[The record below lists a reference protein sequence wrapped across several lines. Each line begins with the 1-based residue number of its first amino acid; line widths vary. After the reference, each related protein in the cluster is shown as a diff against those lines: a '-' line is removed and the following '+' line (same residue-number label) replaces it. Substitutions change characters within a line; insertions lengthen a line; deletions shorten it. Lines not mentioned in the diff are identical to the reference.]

1 MLSINPKIS
10 KCSSIGK
17 FCSKQTRE
25 QKMII
30 FEWARCNPH
39 RIQEFLKRMS
49 QDLNYKKFYSKLY
62 DGLRQIYQRVFG
74 REAVRVP
81 EIDEKQE
88 ENLVIQI
95 DQELVGLEK
104 SAKEHEIR
112 KARIN
117 HLRRYLNLGDRVE
130 RSLWHKDLPELPS
143 SGVKRGR
150 ERSRSRSRAERPR
163 RILDPEVVLEPNLSQ
178 STPEQNGFNPTPE
191 VNGVISNPEQDGIA
205 EILEPRDV
213 NPDQVLEPE
222 GLDRELVP
230 DGEIVIKDADTPGVN
245 DPKPVRLEKVVV
257 SGKKKKKGRKSGSRI
272 VCFYDDM
279 IEARP
284 ARLSDEEYDLEM
296 EFSEFLN

>member
-1 MLSINPKIS
+1 
-10 KCSSIGK
+10 
-17 FCSKQTRE
+17 
-25 QKMII
+25 MII

-39 RIQEFLKRMS
+39 KIRDFLRRMS

-88 ENLVIQI
+88 ENLVIQL

-112 KARIN
+112 KARID

-130 RSLWHKDLPELPS
+130 RSLWHRDLPELPS
-143 SGVKRGR
+143 RGVKRGR
-150 ERSRSRSRAERPR
+150 ERSRSRSKAGKLR
-163 RILDPEVVLEPNLSQ
+163 RSLDPEMVPELNQFRP
-178 STPEQNGFNPTPE
+178 TPEQNGSNPIPE
-191 VNGVISNPEQDGIA
+191 SNGVNSNPEQDEVAQDLDPEKI
-205 EILEPRDV
+205 I
-213 NPDQVLEPE
+213 PDQVLEPE
-222 GLDRELVP
+222 GLDRELIP
-230 DGEIVIKDADTPGVN
+230 DEDILDADADTPGVN
-245 DPKPVRLEKVVV
+245 DPKPVRLEKALV
-257 SGKKKKKGRKSGSRI
+257 SSKKKKKGKKSGSRV
-272 VCFYDDM
+272 VCSYDEM

-284 ARLSDEEYDLEM
+284 ARLSDEEFDLEM